1 MNTNI
6 NSEKTACQDKTRGFF
21 CDLDIFTLV
30 ILSFGYFISDKL
42 AHLKI
47 KVNTIGGS
55 GIGDR
60 GSGKMT
66 NAQYLMPNAPC
77 PIPDPQ
83 SPIPDPRSPTPKSD
97 TNLRSLG
104 VIDRYQLVWQYVP
117 GNLLLL
123 AFGDRYL
130 RRKQLRRSLGYFHPV
145 VDLWL

>member
-60 GSGKMT
+60 GSGIGENDK
-66 NAQYLMPNAPC
+66 C
-77 PIPDPQ
+77 PIPNAQCPMPNPRSSIPNPR
-83 SPIPDPRSPTPKSD
+83 SPIPYPKKRHKSAIARS
-97 TNLRSLG
+97 N
-104 VIDRYQLVWQYVP
+104 
-117 GNLLLL
+117 
-123 AFGDRYL
+123 
-130 RRKQLRRSLGYFHPV
+130 
-145 VDLWL
+145 